1 MVEME
6 KNKISSD
13 YRRLL
18 DEVRESKSRDYP
30 ETLIRR
36 MVNPLYLHI
45 LKDHIH
51 PGPNEVIF
59 WNPYFPETIS
69 NTIEVTDE
77 VAEKLQHLAGPYRVM
92 VFRVLNEQLKKEDF
106 K

>member
-51 PGPNEVIF
+51 PGPNESIF
-59 WNPYFPETIS
+59 WNHYLPES
-69 NTIEVTDE
+69 ALSTIEVTDE

-92 VFRVLNEQLKKEDF
+92 VFRVLNEQLNEDF